1 MENLDV
7 IINKSLGLNIL
18 NIINM
23 FLLVLF
29 SVIVIFMFVC
39 GVLGNLLV
47 IFVLVWILKRYKWKN
62 FYCFVGVF
70 FIMDLFGILVLIFFV
85 FVNYLNNF
93 EWVGG

>member
-1 MENLDV
+1 MENVDV

-47 IFVLVWILKRYKWKN
+47 IFVLVRILKRYKWKN

>member
-1 MENLDV
+1 MEKLDV

-47 IFVLVWILKRYKWKN
+47 IFVLVRILKRYKWKN

>member
-47 IFVLVWILKRYKWKN
+47 IFVLVRILKRYKWKN

>member
-47 IFVLVWILKRYKWKN
+47 IFVLVRILKRYKWKN

-85 FVNYLNNF
+85 IVNYLNNF

>member
-47 IFVLVWILKRYKWKN
+47 IFVLVRILKRYKWKN
-62 FYCFVGVF
+62 FYCFVGVL

>member
-1 MENLDV
+1 MEIIVVLDGV
-7 IINKSLGLNIL
+7 DKNI
-18 NIINM
+18 
-23 FLLVLF
+23 
-29 SVIVIFMFVC
+29 FVC

-47 IFVLVWILKRYKWKN
+47 IFVLVRILKRYKWKN

>member
-1 MENLDV
+1 MENLNV

-47 IFVLVWILKRYKWKN
+47 IFVLVRILKRYKWKN